1 MPRTIQKKRHHFVP
15 ATYLRRF
22 VDPEGFVT
30 VVRKAEHTVN
40 LRSKPTETGFR
51 NFYYSQ
57 PVVGAP
63 QNNNALED
71 LFSKIEESW
80 PRIVESL
87 EGKMSANS
95 ALSGLMTFIGFQR
108 VRVPAFRDAI
118 EQAMARFAR
127 SGLDHLILA
136 GALPPPPC
144 EFPDLMDH
152 VAITIDPH
160 QSIHGM
166 TALLRQLGPILDS
179 FGYSIIHNE
188 SEFEF
193 ITSDNPVSYYTSS
206 QASGEMAPYLLLP
219 RRRWELIFPISP
231 TTAVFGSTADRSRY
245 RVHGLRHLRCR
256 SSRRV
261 RAINEVIARFAYEA
275 YFSRAALPQSFTGRF
290 APQSPVLSPDFS
302 GFGPDDYTMPKFVFG
317 ERKSLIKW
325 KPERD

>member
-22 VDPEGFVT
+22 VDPEGFVN

-57 PVVGAP
+57 PVVGGP

-71 LFSKIEESW
+71 LFSKFEETW
-80 PRIVESL
+80 PQIAQSL
-87 EGKMSANS
+87 ESNESANS

-118 EQAMARFAR
+118 EQAMAHYAR
-127 SGLDHLILA
+127 SGFDQLRLA
-136 GALPPPPC
+136 GALPPPPP

-206 QASGEMAPYLLLP
+206 LASGEMAPYLLIP
-219 RRRWELIFPISP
+219 RRRWELVFPISP
-231 TTAVFGSTADRSRY
+231 KTAVFGCTADRSRF

-256 SSRRV
+256 SASRV
-261 RAINEVIARFAYEA
+261 RDMNEVIARFAYEA

-290 APQSPVLSPDFS
+290 AQQSPVLAPDFP
-302 GFGPDDYTMPKFVFG
+302 GFGPDNYTMPRFVFG
-317 ERKSLIKW
+317 ERKGLMKW
-325 KPERD
+325 KPGRN